1 MAISRSFT
9 LLAMFAAPA
18 IGSAQ
23 DAARG
28 RELYEAYCFDCHY
41 PRVHEMPRGRSEVQ
55 NLQHLRELV
64 SSRATLTKHRF
75 TEQEKAD
82 VVEYLNR
89 SYYRLAK

>member
-1 MAISRSFT
+1 MNFCARLLFG
-9 LLAMFAAPA
+9 LLATPLAAL
-18 IGSAQ
+18 AQ

-28 RELYEAYCFDCHY
+28 RALYEAYCFDCHY
-41 PRVHEMPRGRSEVQ
+41 PHVHEIPRGRSEVQ
-55 NLQHLRELV
+55 NLRHLRELV